1 MQESWMQLLDSQA
14 ASLERATRTRRV
26 AGPEGQAGVKC
37 KVLQER
43 FISIQITSH
52 YYIVIP

>member
-1 MQESWMQLLDSQA
+1 MQLLDSQA
-14 ASLERATRTRRV
+14 ASLERATRRV

-43 FISIQITSH
+43 FISNQITS
-52 YYIVIP
+52 YYIMIP

>member
-1 MQESWMQLLDSQA
+1 MQLLDSQA
-14 ASLERATRTRRV
+14 ASLERATSRV

-43 FISIQITSH
+43 FISNQITSH